1 MLAGFANCLFLM
13 WKLHGDPQPWTNSM
27 NPTSRLAIS
36 TSQHTKASLV
46 PYIAFLRRPSSRNSD
61 LHDSCGNSIAMRLR
75 AGLVKCAR
83 STSMNK
89 THWVLDV
96 FLNTPFS
103 SRNLSVHANAK
114 RNFEQLSGGSAAKN
128 SAVNDHLGPRRVSF
142 CDVATTIIIAKLRHF
157 CCPPIVL

>member
-1 MLAGFANCLFLM
+1 MEVARRPSA
-13 WKLHGDPQPWTNSM
+13 WTNSM

-61 LHDSCGNSIAMRLR
+61 LRDSCGNSIAMRLSAR
-75 AGLVKCAR
+75 LVKCAR

-89 THWVLDV
+89 TQWVLDV
-96 FLNTPFS
+96 FLNTSFS
-103 SRNLSVHANAK
+103 SRNLSVHASAK
-114 RNFEQLSGGSAAKN
+114 RNFEQLTGGSAAKN

-142 CDVATTIIIAKLRHF
+142 CDVATT
-157 CCPPIVL
+157 